1 MPHTYYTSG
10 AILHSTQEVEVALTI
25 LKLTGTGGQA
35 GRQAGTSK
43 YRDACASKNVT
54 INCLFI
60 DLCDFNCG
68 NGNSQSNVVNPSQK
82 LKSMDGSKSVYLT

>member
-43 YRDACASKNVT
+43 YRDACASKNVYIFENLT
-54 INCLFI
+54 PDC
-60 DLCDFNCG
+60 DLH
-68 NGNSQSNVVNPSQK
+68 
-82 LKSMDGSKSVYLT
+82 KSELMMIKNISGGGCPPTSIHT